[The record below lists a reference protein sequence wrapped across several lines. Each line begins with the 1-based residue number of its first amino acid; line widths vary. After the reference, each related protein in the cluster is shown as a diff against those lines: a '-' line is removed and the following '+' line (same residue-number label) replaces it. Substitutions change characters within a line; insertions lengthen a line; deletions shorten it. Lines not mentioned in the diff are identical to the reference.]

1 MLTEVFE
8 SPLCWDLEQGGRLE
22 LESVV
27 FASLVR
33 LGLYSSSIKPELFD
47 SEIRR
52 NVYV

>member
-33 LGLYSSSIKPELFD
+33 LGLYSTIKPELFD